1 MSEGLDAQRSS
12 NVNINKNKKLTD
24 FSTKYGMNILK

>member
-12 NVNINKNKKLTD
+12 NVNFNKNKKLAD
-24 FSTKYGMNILK
+24 FTTKYGMNILK